1 MANNI
6 KDNKDKKGVLSEKAI
21 ERIAK
26 KNILEKNDKYMRILA
41 KKKKGEKLK
50 KNELILPY
58 PERTKG
64 EIQKLIW
71 FNLDEEMIYDE
82 RYGMELPECYYNHI
96 QQIRTILGQQDE
108 DKNNRQPIYVKA
120 QPNNSKYVQQQRELR
135 KRNIEFNMPKIKERH
150 IKIREQIIREL
161 QQENNKP
168 IQEQFQVYLLNREVF
183 GGEEYIEGVTEEEV
197 LRAIR
202 DVPLYT
208 EDVEWFFT
216 IHNRH
221 KIVQQIRDNRK
232 LDMGEVTTECFEY
245 CLKVDIGEVEQYCI
259 VNNYR
264 AIMKQKGVEEVHLP
278 AIYQVN
284 KYRGCK

>member
-1 MANNI
+1 MVI
-6 KDNKDKKGVLSEKAI
+6 C
-21 ERIAK
+21 
-26 KNILEKNDKYMRILA
+26 LE
-41 KKKKGEKLK
+41 
-50 KNELILPY
+50 
-58 PERTKG
+58 
-64 EIQKLIW
+64 
-71 FNLDEEMIYDE
+71 
-82 RYGMELPECYYNHI
+82 YNHI
-96 QQIRTILGQQDE
+96 QQIGTILRQQDE

-135 KRNIEFNMPKIKERH
+135 KHNIEFNMPKIKERH

-232 LDMGEVTTECFEY
+232 LDMGEV
-245 CLKVDIGEVEQYCI
+245 EQYCI

>member
-1 MANNI
+1 MVI
-6 KDNKDKKGVLSEKAI
+6 NKRGILSTKAI
-21 ERIAK
+21 ARIAK

-41 KKKKGEKLK
+41 KKKEGEKLK

-64 EIQKLIW
+64 EVQKLIW

-82 RYGMELPECYYNHI
+82 EYGMELPECYYNYI
-96 QQIRTILGQQDE
+96 EQIRTIFRKQEEGN
-108 DKNNRQPIYVKA
+108 KNRQPIYVKGE
-120 QPNNSKYVQQQRELR
+120 PNNSKYVQQQRELR
-135 KRNIEFNMPKIKERH
+135 KSNIEFNMPKIKEKH

-161 QQENNKP
+161 QHDNNKP

-183 GGEEYIEGVTEEEV
+183 GGEECIEGVTEEEV

-216 IHNRH
+216 THNRH
-221 KIVQQIRDNRK
+221 KIVRQIRDNRK

-259 VNNYR
+259 FNNYR
-264 AIMKQKGVEEVHLP
+264 AIMKQKGVEEEQLP

-284 KYRGCK
+284 KYRGNK